1 MRKWCKKSSLDAVA
15 NALRVQSTA
24 SGSLSFPNGFVTA
37 IKNNMVIPTNRG
49 SYSDT
54 LTTTKSSVTLPRGVY
69 SGGSVGVTPQSK
81 TVDPQTAAFTVNAD
95 SGKALTS
102 VTVRGI
108 DAYSVYAGTW
118 TASDASSFSVSGLSF
133 KPEGAIIVAIS
144 SLSYN
149 NVVAVSNDKHSTSNY
164 GVAVPNT
171 SSNNAVINNA
181 GIVLGNSGVTCSGL
195 KSTYSWYSSVSGNQ
209 TVTKD
214 AKFNG
219 TYYYCIWGK

>member
-1 MRKWCKKSSLDAVA
+1 
-15 NALRVQSTA
+15 
-24 SGSLSFPNGFVTA
+24 
-37 IKNNMVIPTNRG
+37 MVIPTNRG
-49 SYSDT
+49 SYSET
-54 LTTTKSSVTLPRGVY
+54 LTATKSSVTVPRGVY
-69 SGGSVGVTPQSK
+69 SGGAVVVTPQSK
-81 TVDPQTAAFTVNAD
+81 TVDPQATAFTVNAD

-108 DAYSVYAGTW
+108 DTYSVCAGTW
-118 TASDASSFSVSGLSF
+118 TASNASSFSVSGLSF
-133 KPEGAIIVAIS
+133 KPEGAIMVAIS
-144 SLSYN
+144 NLGYN

-164 GVAVPNT
+164 GVATPNT
-171 SSNNAVINNA
+171 GSHNAKINNA

-195 KSTYSWYSSVSGNQ
+195 KSTYSYYSSVSGNT